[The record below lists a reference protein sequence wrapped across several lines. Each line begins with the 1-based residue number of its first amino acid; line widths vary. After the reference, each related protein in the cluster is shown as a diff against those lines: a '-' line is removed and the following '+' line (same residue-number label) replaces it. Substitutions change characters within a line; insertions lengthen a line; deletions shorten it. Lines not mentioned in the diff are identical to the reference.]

1 MTMLYG
7 SNRISGIKKTDTIDN
22 SFKQRLHISGIKEIY
37 WAEVEDPVLK
47 KSFVHHNC
55 FVIEYTD
62 TTYNVFSFGQ
72 EGFIKVY
79 KAIDT
84 AIDSDTFIELICGNA
99 IKQLV

>member
-7 SNRISGIKKTDTIDN
+7 SNRISGIRKTDTIGN
-22 SFKQRLHISGIKEIY
+22 SFKQRLRISGIKEIY

-84 AIDSDTFIELICGNA
+84 AIDGDTFIELLCGNA
-99 IKQLV
+99 VKQLV